1 MRIGYFIGHF
11 PYPHRLQ
18 DDIYIKKYAHGGV
31 EMAAYHLA
39 RHMVEKSEDVDIFTT
54 AIGKNDEEQSNGLKI
69 HRYATSFKVASAN
82 VSFKLWR
89 EPLNYELD
97 LVHAHSPIPYSDLP
111 ALRYA
116 KRYKVPFV
124 VSYHFDGQETGGS
137 FLRNSGVILYNRL
150 FLSKVL
156 DQAEVI
162 LVGTRTYANESPHLK
177 EFHDKIR
184 VVPYGIN
191 LKEFQISC
199 SPKEARQKLNLP
211 LEGDLI
217 LFFGSLVP
225 YKGPEVLIKALKLL
239 EHKSAHVVFAGRGP
253 MEMDLRQ
260 LSQELGVENQVIF
273 DGFVPEELK
282 KYYYRAADIF
292 CLPSVTMAESFGIV
306 NLEAMASSLPVVAS
320 RLGGLPEVVRNGENG
335 LLVEPKVVGD
345 LASKLSLLLENPTLR
360 HKLGK
365 NGRKIAENYNWD
377 RVVDLIHKIYEEVL

>member
-1 MRIGYFIGHF
+1 
-11 PYPHRLQ
+11 
-18 DDIYIKKYAHGGV
+18 
-31 EMAAYHLA
+31 
-39 RHMVEKSEDVDIFTT
+39 
-54 AIGKNDEEQSNGLKI
+54 
-69 HRYATSFKVASAN
+69 
-82 VSFKLWR
+82 
-89 EPLNYELD
+89 
-97 LVHAHSPIPYSDLP
+97 
-111 ALRYA
+111 
-116 KRYKVPFV
+116 
-124 VSYHFDGQETGGS
+124 
-137 FLRNSGVILYNRL
+137 
-150 FLSKVL
+150 
-156 DQAEVI
+156 
-162 LVGTRTYANESPHLK
+162 
-177 EFHDKIR
+177 
-184 VVPYGIN
+184 
-191 LKEFQISC
+191 

-273 DGFVPEELK
+273 AGFVPEELK